1 MKYNQSNTLCLEYNE
16 FAQIV
21 PKGTYD
27 SLKSRGNIV
36 VHGRGGNGSDVL
48 IEYDTL
54 PKKYQDDVKRIFGD
68 PYQYI
73 TNQPI
78 KNLLIEDLKA
88 EQFYRDYTLPNGL
101 KLPAQDKDVKG
112 KPVTNYVKEYALAAS
127 WLNNIINLTENKR
140 ALKDQLNIS
149 VAVFWERIMMILK
162 ADGVRLP
169 ASERRLKDAIK
180 RYKNNGYESLIESFR
195 FGNTNSRKVNSEVA
209 EALLLEL
216 LSHDHQHD
224 YTIVAKAYNEWAT
237 VNNHAPIT
245 DRAVSYWAIKY
256 KHLITAKR
264 EGNAKNYNRFNK
276 QILRSRPSAPLLLIN
291 SDDNV
296 LDLYFFEEKVN
307 RKTNYIQKNYYYRPV
322 MYVVMDAYN
331 DYILG
336 YAIGDTVTIELVKEA
351 YRNAEN
357 HVKQLLNGY
366 YLPHQIQTDRW
377 GLSKGGELEQFYES
391 MATYTPATAK
401 VAQGKYIERAFGV
414 TWHQTLKSF
423 LNYAGQNI
431 TAKERLSPEAI
442 ERNRSNFPAKEKA
455 PEQIG
460 LFIEMLRQ
468 QVNPKT
474 GISRR
479 EEWLNGVSEKSK
491 ARAISIE
498 QHLQIFGVLHKP
510 RNGGK
515 NRLLTSGLELMDRRF
530 VYEIPAFYFPEHVNK
545 AVNVIYDPYDMS
557 QVLVTDG
564 KGVRFVA
571 HEYERSPSCIAD
583 HTKETR
589 QLWQQ
594 RIEEK
599 KVIAAVPAKE
609 AEKRKTLLERAAID
623 AESLLQGSVLIK
635 QIRHQA
641 EKAISGALENFEQA
655 QLTEPSRTNK
665 KAAYGSKW

>member
-1 MKYNQSNTLCLEYNE
+1 MRFNQNNTLCLEYNE
-16 FAQIV
+16 FTQIV

-27 SLKSRGNIV
+27 SLKARGSIK
-36 VHGRGGNGSDVL
+36 VHGRGGYGVGVL

-54 PKKYQDDVKRIFGD
+54 PKRYQDEVKKVFGD

-73 TNQPI
+73 TTQPI
-78 KNLLIEDLKA
+78 KDLLIEDLKA
-88 EQFYRDYTLPNGL
+88 EQFYRDYSLPNGL
-101 KLPAQDKDVKG
+101 KLPDQDFDVKG
-112 KPVTNYVKEYALAAS
+112 KPVTNYVKEYAIAAS
-127 WLNNIINLTENKR
+127 WLNNIINLTENKK

-180 RYKNNGYESLIESFR
+180 RYKSNGYEALIEVFR
-195 FGNTNSRKVNSEVA
+195 FGNTNSRKVNSETA

-216 LSHDHQHD
+216 LAHDHQHD
-224 YTIVAKAYNEWAT
+224 YTRVANAYNEWAT
-237 VNNHAPIT
+237 ANNHEQIT
-245 DRAVSYWAIKY
+245 DRAVSYWAAKY
-256 KHLITAKR
+256 KHLITEKR
-264 EGNAKNYNRFNK
+264 EGKAKNYNRFNK

-296 LDLYFFEEKVN
+296 LDLYFVEEKVN
-307 RKTNYIQKNYYYRPV
+307 KKTGYAQKNYYYRPV
-322 MYVVMDAYN
+322 MYVVMDAFN

-336 YAIGDTVTIELVKEA
+336 YAIGETVTIELVKEA

-377 GLSKGGELEQFYES
+377 GLSKGGELEQFYQS

-414 TWHQTLKSF
+414 NWHQTLKSF
-423 LNYAGQNI
+423 INYAGQNI

-442 ERNRSNFPAKEKA
+442 ERNRSNFPPKEKA
-455 PEQIG
+455 PEQIA
-460 LFIEMLRQ
+460 LFIEMLRKLPNQ
-468 QVNPKT
+468 KT
-474 GISRR
+474 GVSRQ
-479 EEWLNGVSEKSK
+479 EEWLNSINEKSK
-491 ARAISIE
+491 ARAISAE
-498 QHLQIFGVLHKP
+498 KHLQIFGVLHKP

-515 NRLLTSGLELMDRRF
+515 NRLLPAGLELMDRRF
-530 VYEIPAFYFPEHVNK
+530 VYDIPAFYFPEHVNK

-564 KGVRFVA
+564 KGLRFVA

-589 QLWQQ
+589 QLWHQ

-599 KVIAAVPAKE
+599 KIIAAVPAKE
-609 AEKRKTLLERAAID
+609 AEKRRTLLERAAID

-635 QIRHQA
+635 QIRHTA
-641 EKAISGALENFEQA
+641 EKAITGAIENFDQS
-655 QLTEPSRTNK
+655 QLTETTKTNK